1 MHIVQGQGV
10 ARRWHGVA
18 RTRLHIVPP
27 AVVSA
32 GESHNFSL
40 FAVVSGQSHGLH
52 HRLGARHVKRHLVFA
67 RQSTQA
73 FDVVQHTRVVAAQDG
88 AQLMCQGSAFGHARF
103 VKVVA
108 EQVDTVGAHHVDELI
123 AVHVAQGDAL
133 ATLPKIAHVQ
143 VLGQQSTKL
152 VGHTVLAGELHV
164 RNHGF
169 GGLGM
174 RQGQRTASRQGVAQ
188 GLECRT
194 TLLSNVAG
202 CAIHRK
208 PCILAVT
215 VSGQPMGKALGHAQ
229 MPAQGRVLGKRQLQ
243 PLHHSLQQHGSGHQR
258 CCRQH
263 HRHTDFIRIHVI
275 TFRKPY
281 LYDTQVKK

>member
-1 MHIVQGQGV
+1 
-10 ARRWHGVA
+10 
-18 RTRLHIVPP
+18 
-27 AVVSA
+27 
-32 GESHNFSL
+32 
-40 FAVVSGQSHGLH
+40 
-52 HRLGARHVKRHLVFA
+52 
-67 RQSTQA
+67 
-73 FDVVQHTRVVAAQDG
+73 
-88 AQLMCQGSAFGHARF
+88 MCQGSAFSHARF

-108 EQVDTVGAHHVDELI
+108 EQVDTVGARHVDELI

-194 TLLSNVAG
+194 TLLGNVAG